1 MYVDDTSAPGIAE
14 MTSGTFDIKAYFEAG
29 NIYTMINGDWMFR
42 LMEADFEWGAAP
54 LPIFDGEPEGSSV
67 GQSSY
72 LVISSNSKHP
82 EEAYKFIEYYCT
94 TPEGTTII
102 AQNHD
107 VPSYATDEA
116 LEVFK
121 SEVNVPG
128 VEYRFSAKIKDEQK
142 GQEGYASLIEA
153 YNQELQLYL
162 LDEQSLDATFENYAE
177 LRDEIMN

>member
-1 MYVDDTSAPGIAE
+1 MYVDDASAPGIAE
-14 MTSGTFDIKAYFEAG
+14 MTSGTFDIKAHFEAG

-94 TPEGTTII
+94 TPEAVSYT
-102 AQNHD
+102 HLD
-107 VPSYATDEA
+107 VYKRQHQHLNKKDWITVYWKKQLVKKHTRDC
-116 LEVFK
+116 
-121 SEVNVPG
+121 VP
-128 VEYRFSAKIKDEQK
+128 
-142 GQEGYASLIEA
+142 
-153 YNQELQLYL
+153 L
-162 LDEQSLDATFENYAE
+162 LFMVLMHREKPIL
-177 LRDEIMN
+177 

>member
-1 MYVDDTSAPGIAE
+1 MYMDDASAPGIAE

-72 LVISSNSKHP
+72 LVISSNFKHP

-107 VPSYATDEA
+107 VPSRAIRHLYYRGAG
-116 LEVFK
+116 FCR
-121 SEVNVPG
+121 VNIRSPG
-128 VEYRFSAKIKDEQK
+128 RRAAHMHS
-142 GQEGYASLIEA
+142 
-153 YNQELQLYL
+153 
-162 LDEQSLDATFENYAE
+162 
-177 LRDEIMN
+177 